1 MIGSA
6 KASRHKTELAAK
18 ATKART
24 VRDAV
29 LVFGLDDLDI
39 QLPRQDAIP
48 YMPRAMQLLPLG
60 YLLGSQTS
68 WFGSSEL
75 TTVASASRPAQRES
89 HNLPGW
95 VLATLFD
102 FQNFDFIHDHSVR
115 RDEILD
121 ASFPIP
127 EMRTDFY
134 PSFTALSHALD
145 AVVDAGDQFPIAD
158 SNLTKM
164 VFLNLLALVQPTVQT
179 DLNGIALFDGLA
191 SARRFRKKFDTGLK
205 LHLGWT

>member
-24 VRDAV
+24 VRDVV
-29 LVFGLDDLDI
+29 LIFGLDDLDI
-39 QLPRQDAIP
+39 QLPRQDAISICL
-48 YMPRAMQLLPLG
+48 AQCSLLPPG
-60 YLLGSQTS
+60 YLLSSQTS

-75 TTVASASRPAQRES
+75 TTVPSASRPAQRES

-102 FQNFDFIHDHSVR
+102 FQDFDFIHEHSVR

-145 AVVDAGDQFPIAD
+145 AVVDAGDQFPIR
-158 SNLTKM
+158 SEE
-164 VFLNLLALVQPTVQT
+164 
-179 DLNGIALFDGLA
+179 
-191 SARRFRKKFDTGLK
+191 RRVGNEWRLRK
-205 LHLGWT
+205 LHYS

>member
-1 MIGSA
+1 M
-6 KASRHKTELAAK
+6 
-18 ATKART
+18 
-24 VRDAV
+24 
-29 LVFGLDDLDI
+29 
-39 QLPRQDAIP
+39 
-48 YMPRAMQLLPLG
+48 
-60 YLLGSQTS
+60 
-68 WFGSSEL
+68 
-75 TTVASASRPAQRES
+75 
-89 HNLPGW
+89 

-102 FQNFDFIHDHSVR
+102 FQNFDFIHEHSIR

-134 PSFTALSHALD
+134 LSFTALSHALD

-164 VFLNLLALVQPTVQT
+164 VFLNLLALVQLTVQT
-179 DLNGIALFDGLA
+179 HPNGIAFFDGLA
-191 SARRFRKKFDTGLK
+191 GVRRFRKKFDTGLK